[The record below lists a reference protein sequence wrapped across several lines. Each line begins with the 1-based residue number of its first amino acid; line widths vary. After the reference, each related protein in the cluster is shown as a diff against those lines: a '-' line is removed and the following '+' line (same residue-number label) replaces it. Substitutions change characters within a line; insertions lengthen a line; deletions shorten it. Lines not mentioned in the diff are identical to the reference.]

1 MQVCGLVVV
10 LQVCMCRSAEFVDKV
25 DESSKCVRR
34 GRKEIRAEETNIYH
48 QMGAKNHEGFQQI
61 QQVGGP
67 VRGENLLCLV
77 STCIRVHEPC

>member
-34 GRKEIRAEETNIYH
+34 GSKEGDWGGRNEYIPPDGSKKSRGIPADPAGGRSCSRREFAVLSFNLHTRA
-48 QMGAKNHEGFQQI
+48 
-61 QQVGGP
+61 
-67 VRGENLLCLV
+67 
-77 STCIRVHEPC
+77 